1 MVILSTLAVGAE
13 DYIVDLAINN
23 TGDSAYVPKLFV
35 TIPDEV
41 TKNAVL
47 NATGKVS
54 KPGLGTPNPHRKGW
68 REGGRK
74 ESGWMDGR
82 REGRREGCMYGLEG
96 WMYGGKD
103 RKEGGRW
110 MDGWINGGRGDEWM
124 VMLVSPDC
132 ISLPL
137 LVAGVQLVQHTMSNS
152 HFVVIVVIV
161 VDVEERSVD

>member
-74 ESGWMDGR
+74 ESGWMNGRRRDVCMDWRDGCMEGRIGR
-82 REGRREGCMYGLEG
+82 REG
-96 WMYGGKD
+96 GG
-103 RKEGGRW
+103 W
-110 MDGWINGGRGDEWM
+110 MDG
-124 VMLVSPDC
+124 
-132 ISLPL
+132 
-137 LVAGVQLVQHTMSNS
+137 
-152 HFVVIVVIV
+152 
-161 VDVEERSVD
+161 